1 MFFKKIGRKHSKN
14 EERNTE
20 TNRKETFYK
29 KIERK
34 RLIKNRKEALKKR
47 GRKHRKKEGK
57 L

>member
-47 GRKHRKKEGK
+47 GRKH
-57 L
+57 